1 MTWRTEVVGSPYF
14 LSSMRRYR
22 RSWACTCVP
31 ARSSCD
37 DAIAGRKPT
46 PHNQNALRRAI
57 ALEQGRGG
65 QGWVYKT
72 CSKSKTASILVG
84 RYFWGEVRRKEGKRS
99 SCTCKH
105 PRPPRTIS
113 KFADLAH
120 RKTGDGFRA
129 HGRVP
134 LAYCDP
140 SLVLGSRQR
149 SPEMLEIAPPSS
161 STYNSSPTKAKSA
174 GCLGSVLP
182 TSASTLALIPRRRT
196 DAMGGSRGQDAERGR
211 ADSTG
216 RPPVPDWRRHKLRP
230 SCPRPSS
237 ANGDGLSSLSL
248 S

>member
-1 MTWRTEVVGSPYF
+1 M
-14 LSSMRRYR
+14 LRYR
-22 RSWACTCVP
+22 RLWECTCAP
-31 ARSSCD
+31 TRSSCD

-134 LAYCDP
+134 SAYCDP
-140 SLVLGSRQR
+140 SLVLGSRRR
-149 SPEMLEIAPPSS
+149 SSEMLEIAPPLFSR
-161 STYNSSPTKAKSA
+161 YISSPSEAPGTRSSEPVFLM
-174 GCLGSVLP
+174 C
-182 TSASTLALIPRRRT
+182 ASTLPLIPRRRT
-196 DAMGGSRGQDAERGR
+196 DAMGGSRGQDAARGR

-237 ANGDGLSSLSL
+237 ATGDGLPLSSTSGID